1 MNELQSKITI
11 NNISFSI
18 SKSGDYVCFEIIP
31 DEDSESSVR
40 VTDENFKSTRNIN
53 YQDLSITFH
62 GYEEVEAF
70 QQALTMIS
78 TQLNQITGGTTK

>member
-1 MNELQSKITI
+1 MSELESKITI

-18 SKSGDYVCFEIIP
+18 TKSDDFVLFDIVPANFRG
-31 DEDSESSVR
+31 SSVTI
-40 VTDENFKSTRNIN
+40 TDTNDRRIRDLD

-78 TQLNQITGGTTK
+78 TQLNQINGGTTK